1 MNKPI
6 LVSFF
11 VWIFSALLS
20 PYSAVAL
27 ASDQPAN
34 AQASADRL
42 HFSDPS
48 QRQRYYQLIEEI
60 RCPKCQNQNLAD
72 SDAPIA
78 HDLRNELFMLID
90 EGYSNDDILKFMQD
104 RYGEFVLY
112 APPVNRATAVLWLL
126 PASLFVV
133 GLLVLIFM
141 LLKNRSKPSA
151 TGDSDLAA
159 ANQKIDALLD
169 AQHNEQAKTVGP
181 DSALDI
187 ALDTTSKGTQSDD

>member
-1 MNKPI
+1 MNNP
-6 LVSFF
+6 LLASFF
-11 VWIFSALLS
+11 IYFFSAVLS
-20 PYSAVAL
+20 SYSGVA
-27 ASDQPAN
+27 AAIDQSAN
-34 AQASADRL
+34 AQAGADML

-90 EGYSNDDILKFMQD
+90 EGYSNDDILAFMLE

-126 PASLFVV
+126 PASLVLI

-141 LLKNRSKPSA
+141 LLKNRSKLVS
-151 TGDSDLAA
+151 TDDSDLVA
-159 ANQKIDALLD
+159 ANQRIDAMLEG
-169 AQHNEQAKTVGP
+169 QQQEQAKTLGR
-181 DSALDI
+181 
-187 ALDTTSKGTQSDD
+187 DTESDATLKGAQSDD